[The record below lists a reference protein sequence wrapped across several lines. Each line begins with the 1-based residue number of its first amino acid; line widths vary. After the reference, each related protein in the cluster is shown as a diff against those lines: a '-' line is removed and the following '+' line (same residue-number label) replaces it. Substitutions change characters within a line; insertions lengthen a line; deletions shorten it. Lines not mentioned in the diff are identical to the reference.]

1 MAAGSA
7 SARTACPIPPIS
19 ASLGP
24 ATATQVLYT
33 LMPVSTPPTGL
44 IQYLLF
50 ISLVLD
56 TLAIRFSVSSGCA
69 RRRCSASAILVLP
82 SLQSL
87 LLHTSTL
94 TSGGVGYFCS
104 FCEESAGL
112 SSFVACCL
120 PGKPSGVS
128 PQTLPLPPS
137 LRFLSGRLNSCTVD
151 ALGLPRL
158 LASSV
163 KTFVSLGYN
172 LDTLFRSIIKILLI
186 FLIHLFFK
194 RLIGFGCYA

>member
-1 MAAGSA
+1 MGLRCATRTLPAPLSATPSPALSVYLRECVAAGSA

-69 RRRCSASAILVLP
+69 RRRSVSTYAAILVLP
-82 SLQSL
+82 MSDVFKYQKLRGL
-87 LLHTSTL
+87 TL
-94 TSGGVGYFCS
+94 EFINILNQ
-104 FCEESAGL
+104 FGL
-112 SSFVACCL
+112 
-120 PGKPSGVS
+120 
-128 PQTLPLPPS
+128 
-137 LRFLSGRLNSCTVD
+137 
-151 ALGLPRL
+151 
-158 LASSV
+158 
-163 KTFVSLGYN
+163 
-172 LDTLFRSIIKILLI
+172 KIYKL
-186 FLIHLFFK
+186 
-194 RLIGFGCYA
+194 